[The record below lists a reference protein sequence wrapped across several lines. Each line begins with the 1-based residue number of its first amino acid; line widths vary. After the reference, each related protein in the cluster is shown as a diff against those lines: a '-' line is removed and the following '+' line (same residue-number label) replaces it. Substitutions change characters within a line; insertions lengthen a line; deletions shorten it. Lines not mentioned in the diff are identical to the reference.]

1 MAERDLLSPA
11 EKLSA
16 FKEGI
21 KQAKTQHAAANPK
34 IDKTVAAKNA
44 AALANRNDPVVEVG
58 STSETDELVVS
69 VSSKTGVGDLKS
81 VISNTYLGLNYFANG
96 SPSPANNEQMGLTF
110 FTRPLL
116 NLSYDNIIHERSMA
130 LMITG
135 AENSVQ
141 RAVRSYLDP
150 VGSLGYKETF
160 GNQNTIKGFGSAM
173 VDPLNP
179 FIPLLSNNLLS
190 LSGWPDPYVDTYTTK
205 AGIYKEEFSMVDGFS
220 KIYQAFDLSANFRN
234 IVGDPISYMFHV
246 WTQYASLVKEGVL
259 NPRPEMLVENEID
272 YNTRIYRLI
281 LDPSRRY
288 VLKIGA
294 CGAAFP
300 TSNSLGSHFDYNIEK
315 PFNRDKDQISI
326 TFKTMGA
333 AYYDPI
339 LIYEFNRVVDIYN
352 PWMDANTDRS
362 AKRQGSYVYV
372 EPKYKALFNYKAYPR
387 INIKTME
394 LEWWVLNTH
403 YNEVMSL
410 NSKTGLIWGTSWST
424 AANYPLK

>member
-1 MAERDLLSPA
+1 MADKAKLTPTELKSAVTAKVNTAKGTVDSVKDITSLVKKKHAKAVENRD
-11 EKLSA
+11 
-16 FKEGI
+16 
-21 KQAKTQHAAANPK
+21 
-34 IDKTVAAKNA
+34 
-44 AALANRNDPVVEVG
+44 DPMVGVG
-58 STSETDELVVS
+58 SESENDELMRS
-69 VSSKTGVGDLKS
+69 VSNKTGVGGLKS
-81 VISNTYLGLNYFANG
+81 VVSSAYLGINYFGNG

-130 LMITG
+130 LMISG
-135 AENSVQ
+135 AVNSVP
-141 RAVRSYLDP
+141 RAIRAYLDP
-150 VGSLGYKETF
+150 IGAKGYQETF
-160 GNQNTIKGFGSAM
+160 GENTTQYKGFGSEL

-205 AGIYKEEFSMVDGFS
+205 AGIYKEEFAMVDGFS

-234 IVGDPISYMFHV
+234 ILGDPISYMFHV

-259 NPRPEMLVENEID
+259 NPRPDMIVENEID

-300 TSNSLGSHFDYNIEK
+300 TSNSLGSHFNYNIDK
-315 PFNRDKDQISI
+315 PFNRDNDQISV

-339 LIYEFNRVVDIYN
+339 LIYEFNRTVDIFN
-352 PWMDANTDRS
+352 PWMDANTDKS
-362 AKRQGSYVYV
+362 PKRLGSYVYV
-372 EPKYKALFNYKAYPR
+372 EPKYKPLFNYLAYPR

-403 YNEVMSL
+403 YQEVMSL
-410 NSKTGLIWGTSWST
+410 NSKTGTI
-424 AANYPLK
+424 